1 MSGIK
6 FSNTINSNDP
16 YIIGGV
22 LCMTDGINIQSGKDR
37 NNLFVLIVIVA
48 MSFSIFVLMFTPFL
62 LQNSYGHAF
71 VINSDPSPSQTL
83 KTPPSKVQ
91 VSLSEPVDVRY
102 SKVSVVDS
110 NGKEV
115 DKKDLH
121 YVNGDH
127 TSLSL
132 TLPAG
137 IGDGIYTVSTK
148 MLSEVDGHVT
158 DNAFVFGVGKATIPS
173 TMGASG
179 SSATPSSQF
188 SIPDAIA
195 RFPTLVGQV
204 IVVGGAFLA
213 LWIWKP
219 LTRIDWLNTS
229 FTVTKYRIDRNFYV
243 LMLVGSLILIFSD
256 IAMISVQ
263 ASSINATIG
272 DAIATKFGSVWIIRT
287 VLSFIL
293 VSTSMLFCYRQGILR
308 FATIKNFGKNSK
320 KLESN
325 HSSIRLSTKVVTKL
339 LDNWCSHAVY
349 HKSN

>member
-158 DNAFVFGVGKATIPS
+158 DNAFVFGVGKATIPRYY
-173 TMGASG
+173 G
-179 SSATPSSQF
+179 SIWIQCYTVFA
-188 SIPDAIA
+188 
-195 RFPTLVGQV
+195 
-204 IVVGGAFLA
+204 AF
-213 LWIWKP
+213 
-219 LTRIDWLNTS
+219 DS
-229 FTVTKYRIDRNFYV
+229 
-243 LMLVGSLILIFSD
+243 
-256 IAMISVQ
+256 
-263 ASSINATIG
+263 
-272 DAIATKFGSVWIIRT
+272 
-287 VLSFIL
+287 
-293 VSTSMLFCYRQGILR
+293 
-308 FATIKNFGKNSK
+308 
-320 KLESN
+320 
-325 HSSIRLSTKVVTKL
+325 
-339 LDNWCSHAVY
+339 
-349 HKSN
+349 